1 MINAATTS
9 RQERGEQRAL
19 DGRLLG
25 QHGGHQAEHVGTV
38 GEDADHVSVNV
49 LVKPIRDYID
59 SWNENAKPCTRTAT
73 TGEILTKVRLVPQSS
88 PRSQPCRHSYS

>member
-25 QHGGHQAEHVGTV
+25 RHGGHQAEHGGTV

-49 LVKPIRDYID
+49 LVKPIRDYIA
-59 SWNENAKPCTRTAT
+59 SWNENAKPLTWTAAT
-73 TGEILTKVRLVPQSS
+73 DEILVKVDSS
-88 PRSQPCRHSYS
+88 RPA